1 MPEKAELVARLQVGM
16 AASGE
21 CSVCGEV
28 IIVKGAS
35 SEPEPLR
42 DMLRQAFEE
51 HARSELPSTDLSP
64 NDLPGNDLSEKAID
78 LSGNLD

>member
-1 MPEKAELVARLQVGM
+1 MPEKPELVARLQVGM

-28 IIVKGAS
+28 IIVKSVS

-42 DMLRQAFEE
+42 DMLRRAFEE
-51 HARSELPSTDLSP
+51 HARSELSL
-64 NDLPGNDLSEKAID
+64 NDLPLSDLPENDLSEKSID